1 MQRKN
6 YFLMPFKSTARNISL
21 RKMFT
26 GSRNNLKGSSTKTFR
41 GGMAMIMAIAVLVII
56 ATIMAL
62 SLSLTTQTTKRTTDL
77 YLYEQ
82 STLLSQSAAEYAML
96 KISQVAPC
104 SLPDL
109 DFRYNNTFDVKIT
122 MQYIFTNPSACR
134 TNSLADGSDY
144 ATVTYPDSN
153 GSVLMDIAI
162 TANPTGTTEPIRYF
176 RRSIQK
182 L

>member
-6 YFLMPFKSTARNISL
+6 YLLMPFKSTARNVFL

-26 GSRNNLKGSSTKTFR
+26 GSRNNLKGNSKKTFR
-41 GGMAMIMAIAVLVII
+41 SAIAMIMAIVVLVVIT
-56 ATIMAL
+56 TIMAL
-62 SLSLTTQTTKRTTDL
+62 SLSLSTQTTKRTTDL

-82 STLLSQSAAEYAML
+82 SVLLSHSAAEYAML
-96 KISQVAPC
+96 KISQQAPC
-104 SLPDL
+104 SLSNL
-109 DFRYNNTFDVKIT
+109 DFRYNKTYDINIT
-122 MQYIFTNPSACR
+122 MSYIYFSGSSCD
-134 TNSLADGSDY
+134 TNSTSDY
-144 ATVTYPDSN
+144 TAITHPNSD

-176 RRSIQK
+176 KRSIQK